1 MLMHVRACV
10 CVCVCVCVFAC
21 KLKLFI
27 AVPVC
32 VSVISLRMSLYLCA
46 VCQGLVDLPHEGS
59 PLYSSVWKLDFSQ
72 QPRPIQCI
80 NNTHTIIQ

>member
-1 MLMHVRACV
+1 MLMHVRA
-10 CVCVCVCVFAC
+10 CVCVCVFAC

-46 VCQGLVDLPHEGS
+46 MCQARRLGGLVDLPH
-59 PLYSSVWKLDFSQ
+59 LK
-72 QPRPIQCI
+72 
-80 NNTHTIIQ
+80 

>member
-1 MLMHVRACV
+1 MRVGGPL
-10 CVCVCVCVFAC
+10 
-21 KLKLFI
+21 
-27 AVPVC
+27 
-32 VSVISLRMSLYLCA
+32 ISSDFLLQNVLYLCA